1 MRTCRN
7 AALDLGIE
15 VKMGG
20 KGRSMHIVECT
31 CLYRRL
37 EIH

>member
-7 AALDLGIE
+7 AALDLGME
-15 VKMGG
+15 VKN
-20 KGRSMHIVECT
+20 GRSMHLVECT
-31 CLYRRL
+31 CLYSRL